1 VNVNRSK
8 RPFYLGL
15 IWTITPLRH
24 LDNEGALDSVMHIAS
39 KIILGIGVLMFIIS
53 GIGMVS
59 GIGGAIDAIE
69 SRTYLEGESSGTFTV
84 NENESWDIQVYII
97 HPVDCESVELTI
109 VDSRGGDAI
118 EPNYGCSYE
127 YYEGDEMY
135 EYAEGERQLFAS
147 ISHETSGMEYTLNS
161 NVNVDISGTYCDDAC
176 IESLVGGGL
185 GALGGFLGI
194 CCSVLILILGIVL
207 AFTLDDKPN
216 VALTSGQIPGGQVMY
231 QTPVTGQAP
240 MTQTISQPHIG
251 QVIQPTAVPITPITP
266 PLVQQ
271 PPVEQV
277 TQPIAQQSSVEQD
290 TQPEQTAW
298 WGDEPK
304 Q

>member
-1 VNVNRSK
+1 
-8 RPFYLGL
+8 
-15 IWTITPLRH
+15 
-24 LDNEGALDSVMHIAS
+24 
-39 KIILGIGVLMFIIS
+39 MFIFS
-53 GIGMVS
+53 GISMVY
-59 GIGGAIDAIE
+59 GIGGAIGAIDAVE

-84 NENESWDIQVYII
+84 SENESWSIEVYII

-127 YYEGDEMY
+127 YYEGDY

-147 ISHETSGMEYTLNS
+147 ISHETPGMEYTLNS
-161 NVNVDISGTYCDDAC
+161 SVDVEISGNYCDEAC
-176 IESLVGGGL
+176 IDSLVGGGL

-194 CCSVLILILGIVL
+194 CCSVVVLIVGIILG
-207 AFTLDDKPN
+207 FTLDDKPN
-216 VALTSGQIPGGQVMY
+216 VALSSGQIPGAQVMY

-277 TQPIAQQSSVEQD
+277 TQPAAVPVTPITPPIAQQSSVEQD

-298 WGDEPK
+298 WGDEP
-304 Q
+304 QQ